1 MNVKID
7 KYYFIVVYYL
17 GVEKKEDESEI
28 KIFEIFVG
36 SKMKFLVKSLKGL
49 FVLDFVIDYLNR
61 KLVMCM
67 VKIKY
72 REKFGLNFIIFVRCK
87 ENINLKDDEIKCIL

>member
-1 MNVKID
+1 MNVRIY

-61 KLVMCM
+61 ELVMCM

-87 ENINLKDDEIKCIL
+87 ENIKDDEIKCIL